1 MRSRSSRSVIRKRVL
16 TAWPASRRKSQP
28 YLGYVKRPLRVVRI
42 EDFSLD
48 EVAGA
53 AEQRSRFDVALVF
66 STVRANASAS

>member
-1 MRSRSSRSVIRKRVL
+1 MAPLSGEI
-16 TAWPASRRKSQP
+16 TQP

-53 AEQRSRFDVALVF
+53 AEQRSRFDVALCF
-66 STVRANASAS
+66 PQSTSNASASLTGAPGKN